1 MKVGLGTRV
10 KVMASKMKY
19 LCGVCDKPFLTVSSR
34 NKHERVNRKCSEAN
48 SGRVNIVKVPAN
60 LGHESEGPS
69 VEFTLDDS
77 KEGGKQCSF
86 CFHKF
91 TKLANAHQHVCLLSP
106 SVSPEYTVLK
116 LVGEDDAVELKEIQR
131 FSSAYQNMRTCHIMR
146 QAVPGVFPLIFT
158 GAKVGGRSASSLLQ
172 RLKGFG
178 CVGSP
183 AYASLRQA
191 LSEVTEVRLPLCVTI
206 YLPGGGVVSLGK
218 DLTVPSNRKELGDL
232 RVRIERGEI
241 IVMRVS
247 GGGAGGGGG
256 GGGGHNGEGSGDNP
270 GHNPGYNDYSEG
282 GGGGGGGGGNPGHND
297 DGGGGGGHNGGGGG
311 GNPGHNNDGGGGGG
325 HNGGGGGGNP
335 GHNDDGGGGG
345 GDGNPS
351 DYVNGGGGSG
361 QPSLQQL
368 KENNL
373 FRHPEFMT
381 EKQLHQVSFIHS
393 FTYISVAFNHSYI

>member
-1 MKVGLGTRV
+1 MGLGTRV

-297 DGGGGGGHNGGGGG
+297 DGGGGGGHNGGGGS